1 MPGYVTMPAM
11 SEPNLLA
18 LFLVGLLGGTHC
30 VGMCG
35 GIVAAI
41 SMQLPG
47 QGTRLSYHF
56 AYNAGRILSYAGV
69 GAIAGAVGSSTLL
82 LEHFFPVQQGLY
94 AVANIMLILLGLY
107 LAGLWQA
114 ITRIEQLGGLLWQRI
129 QPFSRKLLPV
139 KSPLQAFKLG
149 TLWGWLPC
157 GLVYSVL
164 ITALASGSM
173 ASGAASMLAF
183 GLGTLPNLIAMGLF
197 AQQLQALT
205 KNIWVRRAAGLMV
218 AGYGVWG
225 LMRLGLG

>member
-1 MPGYVTMPAM
+1 MPAM
-11 SEPNLLA
+11 SEQSLFA

-47 QGTRLSYHF
+47 QGTRFSYHF
-56 AYNAGRILSYAGV
+56 AYNAGRILSYAVAG
-69 GAIAGAVGSSTLL
+69 GLAGAVGASTLL
-82 LEHFFPVQQGLY
+82 LEGMWPVQQVLYGL
-94 AVANIMLILLGLY
+94 ANLMLVALGLY

-114 ITRIEQLGGLLWQRI
+114 VTQIERLGGLLWRRI
-129 QPFSRKLLPV
+129 QPLSKSLLPV
-139 KSPLQAFKLG
+139 RNPAQAFLLG

-164 ITALASGSM
+164 ITALASGN
-173 ASGAASMLAF
+173 AISGAASMLAF

-197 AQQLQALT
+197 AQQLQTLT
-205 KNIWVRRAAGLMV
+205 KNIWVRRAAGLLV
-218 AGYGVWG
+218 AGYGAWG
-225 LMRLGLG
+225 LMRLALA

>member
-1 MPGYVTMPAM
+1 MPAM
-11 SEPNLLA
+11 LEQSLFA

-47 QGTRLSYHF
+47 QGTHFSYHF
-56 AYNAGRILSYAGV
+56 AYNAGRILSYGTAG
-69 GAIAGAVGSSTLL
+69 ALAGAVGSTTLL
-82 LEHFFPVQQGLY
+82 LEQVWPVQQVLY
-94 AVANIMLILLGLY
+94 ALANLMLILLGLY

-114 ITRIEQLGGLLWQRI
+114 VTRIEQLGGLLWRQI
-129 QPFSRKLLPV
+129 QPFSKSLLPV
-139 KSPLQAFKLG
+139 RNPGQAFLLG
-149 TLWGWLPC
+149 ALWGWLPC

-164 ITALASGSM
+164 ITALASGN
-173 ASGAASMLAF
+173 AISGAAAMLAF

-205 KNIWVRRAAGLMV
+205 KNIWVRRVAGLLV
-218 AGYGVWG
+218 AGYGAWG
-225 LMRLGLG
+225 LVRLALS

>member
-1 MPGYVTMPAM
+1 MTEY
-11 SEPNLLA
+11 SLLA
-18 LFLVGLLGGTHC
+18 LFVTGLLGGTHC

-56 AYNAGRILSYAGV
+56 AYNAGRILSYAVAG
-69 GAIAGAVGSSTLL
+69 GLAGAVGASTLL
-82 LEHFFPVQQGLY
+82 LEGMWPVQQVLY
-94 AVANIMLILLGLY
+94 ALANLMLVMLGLY

-114 ITRIEQLGGLLWQRI
+114 VTQIERLGGLLWRRI
-129 QPFSRKLLPV
+129 QPLSKALLPV
-139 KSPLQAFKLG
+139 RNPAQAFLLG

-164 ITALASGSM
+164 ITALASGS
-173 ASGAASMLAF
+173 AISGMTAMLAF

-197 AQQLQALT
+197 AQQLQAFTRHL
-205 KNIWVRRAAGLMV
+205 WVRRAAGLLV
-218 AGYGVWG
+218 AGFGVWG
-225 LMRLGLG
+225 LARLVL